1 MDSDLLQ
8 QLSSATAVER
18 DALVLEMSLSLLADD
33 VKTAVMTAAIPHW
46 FDALYLEALLETDGN
61 DFYDEL
67 LLLNIVDQ
75 LPGKG
80 YAIHERTRRQLLHNL
95 WQADS
100 EHFRALSARA
110 ANYCHAQTL
119 LKDDP
124 EWEAETI
131 YHLLV
136 SDPDAGISRL
146 RGLATK
152 WANYEYHTYDE
163 IERALRWAN
172 EQIEAGRLIGDGA
185 NWTRLW
191 QAKLALIY
199 NRPDLAATP
208 LNQITTD
215 ATGDLYLSA
224 EIAQTQGDLFAQLE
238 NEAEMSAAWQT
249 AYELYKELPNKQ
261 GQLDAYLVLEKM
273 RQHGLKKPKEATKAT
288 YQPPIPPSHY
298 FLYLIDT
305 IHTVWIKGVLEQTLA
320 ETIDLRLD
328 RAASQSYNLVYD
340 RGQKETQAVV
350 ANQRLSQLFN
360 AAEQSLLILGAP
372 GSGKTITL
380 LQLLDEL
387 LKQARNDSSSPLPL
401 LFNLS
406 SFGSYAQE
414 EDANLL
420 DWLIEQAHE
429 QYRLNPETAQEQLL
443 EKGNFVLLL
452 DGLDEVSVIDNQRE
466 QCVLAINEFV
476 HTYSCGLVVCS
487 RISDYEELQN
497 RLRVNHA
504 LVLQPLTNQQI
515 KSFIEQVGKGQTEA
529 MLTKVQNDWQLQEA
543 LRSPLL
549 LNLYPR
555 VFETLQATSI
565 EKEFL
570 ANATVQMRRTALFA
584 SFVDTVFEKHRANVD
599 AKVKSVKRLS
609 FLAKHMQKTNK
620 SLFFIEE
627 LQPSWLPDSFVGF
640 YRGMSGLSIGLILG
654 MLLGLLWGVRG
665 GLGNGVLFVFTVG
678 IGAALTTWLTTRIR
692 ESTVRSLVGLL
703 IFGLLLGLSYGL
715 VFEVN
720 FDLLGGLGVVISAGA
735 IASWAIRIHLRTRII
750 LPASIQYG
758 IPQYI
763 VQISFSKLI
772 QVIILT
778 LIVGLLF
785 FKLPLLF
792 IALIFISII
801 GLAMILEGSEGRETF
816 SELID
821 LLYDFVISFLEPS
834 FGDKQPEPGEGV
846 QASLRNA
853 LRITTIMALLCAPP
867 ILFIVWLTHDYLFLF
882 AVFIVILPP
891 IFTWFG
897 GLAWCQHWALRMVI
911 ALQGAL
917 PLRLVPWLDD
927 MVSLGLLRRVGGGY
941 IFVHRSLLEYFAE
954 LEEWQTT

>member
-1 MDSDLLQ
+1 MYGDVVQ
-8 QLSSATAVER
+8 QLSSATAAER

-46 FDALYLEALLETDGN
+46 FDAFYLEALLEADGN

-67 LLLNIVDQ
+67 LLLNFVDQ

-100 EHFRALSARA
+100 EHFRALSAHA
-110 ANYCHAQTL
+110 ANYCHTQTL
-119 LKDDP
+119 VKDDP

-172 EQIEAGRLIGDGA
+172 EQIEAGRLLGDGA

-199 NRPDLAATP
+199 NRPDLADVP
-208 LNQITTD
+208 LKQITTGV
-215 ATGDLYLSA
+215 ASDLYLSA

-238 NEAEMSAAWQT
+238 NQAEMSAAWQS
-249 AYELYKELPNKQ
+249 AYELYKGLPDKQ

-305 IHTVWIKGVLEQTLA
+305 IRAVWIKGVLEQTLA

-387 LKQARNDSSSPLPL
+387 LKQSRSDASAPLPL

-414 EDANLL
+414 NDANLL

-429 QYRLNPETAQEQLL
+429 QYRLNPETAQEQLI

-452 DGLDEVSVIDNQRE
+452 DGLDEVSVSDNRRE

-476 HTYSCGLVVCS
+476 RAYPCGLVVCS

-515 KSFIEQVGKGQTEA
+515 KSFIKQVSGEQTEA
-529 MLTKVQNDWQLQEA
+529 MLTRVQNDWQLQEA

-555 VFETLQATSI
+555 VFETLQANFE
-565 EKEFL
+565 EKEFS

-584 SFVDTVFEKHRANVD
+584 SFVDTVFENHGDSVNV
-599 AKVKSVKRLS
+599 KIKSINRLS
-609 FLAKHMQKTNK
+609 FLANHMQKANK

-627 LQPSWLPDSFVGF
+627 LQPSWLPDSFVGL
-640 YRGMSGLSIGLILG
+640 YRGMFGLYMGLILG
-654 MLLGLLWGVRG
+654 ALLGLVWGLSG
-665 GLGNGVLFVFTVG
+665 GLGNGVLVMFTVG
-678 IGAALTTWLTTRIR
+678 VSAALTTWLTTKIR
-692 ESTVRSLVGLL
+692 QPILSSLVGLL
-703 IFGLLLGLSYGL
+703 IFGLLLGLSYGQIFEFNID
-715 VFEVN
+715 VFM
-720 FDLLGGLGVVISAGA
+720 GLGVVVSVGA
-735 IASWAIRIHLRTRII
+735 IASWAIRIYLRTRII
-750 LPASIQYG
+750 LPASIQYR

-778 LIVGLLF
+778 LIVCLLF

-816 SELID
+816 FELID
-821 LLYDFVISFLEPS
+821 LLYDFVISFLEPA

-867 ILFIVWLTHDYLFLF
+867 LLFIVWLAHDYLFLF

-891 IFTWFG
+891 AFTWFG
-897 GLAWCQHWALRMVI
+897 GMAWCQYWALRTVI
-911 ALQGAL
+911 ALQGRL
-917 PLRLVPWLDD
+917 PLRLVPWLDE

-954 LEEWQTT
+954 LED